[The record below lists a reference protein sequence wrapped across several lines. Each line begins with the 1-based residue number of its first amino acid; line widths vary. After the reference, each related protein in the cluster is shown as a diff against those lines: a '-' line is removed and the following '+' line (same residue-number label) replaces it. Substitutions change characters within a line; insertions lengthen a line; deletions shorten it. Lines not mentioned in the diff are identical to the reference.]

1 MKRTERKLE
10 QGFVKI
16 LENEPFNQLT
26 VAELVEASQVSRRS
40 FYTYYTDKYDFLA
53 AIERRIFDGIKQAMQ
68 SDRDNI
74 IKFQEPRK
82 QRDEEKYLATQ
93 EEFYHFANFMLEN
106 KDIIRSLFSTN
117 GDATFAYKLGDLL
130 KEELEQ
136 RNDFYQIEYA
146 TSIPRRYAEELY
158 VGGIVNMFK
167 IWALTPVDE
176 KEETVDEFLD
186 ILGKMQI
193 ISPYHLFKAKRN
205 QIQ

>member
-1 MKRTERKLE
+1 MKRTERRLE

-16 LENEPFNQLT
+16 LEDEPFNQLT

-53 AIERRIFDGIKQAMQ
+53 AIERRIFDGSQQELKK
-68 SDRDNI
+68 DRENI

-93 EEFYHFANFMLEN
+93 DEFYHFATFMLEN
-106 KDIIRSLFSTN
+106 KAVIRALFSTN
-117 GDATFAYKLGDLL
+117 GDATFAYKLGDVI
-130 KEELEQ
+130 KEELEK
-136 RNDFYQIEYA
+136 RNEFYQIDYA
-146 TSIPRRYAEELY
+146 TSIPKRYAEELY
-158 VGGIVNMFK
+158 VGGIVNTFK
-167 IWALTPVDE
+167 IWALTPSDE

-205 QIQ
+205 

>member
-1 MKRTERKLE
+1 MKRTERRLE

-16 LENEPFNQLT
+16 LEDEPFNQIT

-53 AIERRIFDGIKQAMQ
+53 AIERRIFDGSQQELKK
-68 SDRDNI
+68 DRENI

-93 EEFYHFANFMLEN
+93 DEFYHFATFMLEN
-106 KDIIRSLFSTN
+106 KAIIRALFSTN
-117 GDATFAYKLGDLL
+117 GDATFAYKLGEVI
-130 KEELEQ
+130 KEELEK
-136 RNDFYQIEYA
+136 RNEFYQIDYS
-146 TSIPRRYAEELY
+146 TSIPKRYAEELY

-167 IWALTPVDE
+167 IWALTPSDE

-205 QIQ
+205 

>member
-1 MKRTERKLE
+1 MKRTERRLE

-16 LENEPFNQLT
+16 LEDEPFNQIT

-53 AIERRIFDGIKQAMQ
+53 AIERRIFDGSQQELKK
-68 SDRDNI
+68 DRENI

-93 EEFYHFANFMLEN
+93 DEFYHFATFMLEN
-106 KDIIRSLFSTN
+106 KAIIRALFSTN
-117 GDATFAYKLGDLL
+117 GDATFAYKLGEVI
-130 KEELEQ
+130 KEELEK
-136 RNDFYQIEYA
+136 RNEFYQIDYA
-146 TSIPRRYAEELY
+146 TSIPKRYAEELY

-167 IWALTPVDE
+167 IWALTPSDE

-205 QIQ
+205 